1 MEQPTISVIV
11 PIYNVEEY
19 LQACL
24 DSILA
29 QIYENLQIILVDD
42 GSTDGCAAIC
52 DAYGAKDS
60 RICVIHQRNGGVS
73 AARNAGLAA
82 AQGEWI
88 GWVDADD
95 RIDPDMFAYLLE
107 GAMGEQADI
116 CICSRYEELRQRTAY
131 FGPSERILLDRR
143 AAMKALLEEWYM
155 DSALYDKLWKREL
168 FQDIRFP
175 VGQTYEDLA
184 TVYRLFSK
192 AARIVCLPEPKYHYR
207 RRQNSITGDAS
218 LPNRMNHYLAARA
231 RYADMAESWPE
242 HRELLE
248 QRCVTAAIGIW
259 SGYYHNPR
267 VVRLQYISQLK
278 EISQYAKPR
287 IHLMLKQKSCGLA
300 GRLILRLL
308 PYHACWA
315 FALAGAIGWLYQR
328 KHGRML

>member
-82 AQGEWI
+82 AQGDWI
-88 GWVDADD
+88 GWIDADD
-95 RIDPDMFAYLLE
+95 WIDPDMFTYLLE
-107 GAMGEQADI
+107 GALEEQADI
-116 CICSRYEELRQRTAY
+116 CVCGRYEQLRYCTAN
-131 FGPSERILLDRR
+131 FGHKDRMLLDQKG
-143 AAMKALLEEWYM
+143 AMNALLQERDM
-155 DSALYDKLWKREL
+155 DNALYDKLWKREL
-168 FQDIRFP
+168 FQDILFP

-207 RRQNSITGDAS
+207 RRQNSITSDAS